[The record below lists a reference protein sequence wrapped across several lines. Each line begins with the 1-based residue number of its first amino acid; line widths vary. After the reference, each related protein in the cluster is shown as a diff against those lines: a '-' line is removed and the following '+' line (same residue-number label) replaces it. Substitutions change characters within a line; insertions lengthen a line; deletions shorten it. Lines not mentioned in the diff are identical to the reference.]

1 MFTVLQQQKP
11 TLARDCL
18 QLQLPAKGND
28 KATTPTRTLRIVAIW
43 QRNMANRHR
52 VIKLSR
58 LRNGTVPNPA

>member
-1 MFTVLQQQKP
+1 LRAIACNFGS
-11 TLARDCL
+11 
-18 QLQLPAKGND
+18 PAKASPGFVALSMAP
-28 KATTPTRTLRIVAIW
+28 KPTTPTRALRIVAIW

>member
-18 QLQLPAKGND
+18 QTALDAPFPGAK
-28 KATTPTRTLRIVAIW
+28 APPRTLRIVAIW
-43 QRNMANRHR
+43 QRSMANRPR

-58 LRNGTVPNPA
+58 SRNGTVPNPA